1 MTYLPR
7 LGRAL
12 RALLQAR
19 RTAALGTLDAQN
31 GAPFVS
37 MTPYAI
43 DTAHQCLVI
52 HISALAAHTAN
63 MAAHPQV
70 SVLVATGETEGTPV
84 HDLARVTLQGQAR
97 TPAPESPEH
106 ASARAAYLARFPD
119 AQIMTALP
127 DFRFVTIT
135 ITGARQVTGF
145 GSARS
150 VEPEEL
156 AQILADSPPI

>member
-1 MTYLPR
+1 MTHLPR

-19 RTAALGTLDAQN
+19 RVAALGTLDAN

-43 DTAHQCLVI
+43 DTARRRLVI
-52 HISALAAHTAN
+52 HVSGLAAHTAN
-63 MAAHPQV
+63 MVARPRV
-70 SVLVATGETEGTPV
+70 SVLVAAGEADGAPV
-84 HDLARVTLQGQAR
+84 HDLMRVTLEGITS
-97 TPAPESPEH
+97 TPVPGSPEH

-119 AQIMTALP
+119 AEMMAALP
-127 DFRFVTIT
+127 DFRFVTID
-135 ITGARQVTGF
+135 ITGARQVAGF

-150 VEPEEL
+150 VQPEEL
-156 AQILADSPPI
+156 TQILADDPD